1 MSVLSVA
8 GLIGWR
14 QARDTGKSLPPA
26 ESAELEALARG
37 AQLQLGHFGKKV
49 AKLGMVQ
56 MRVTPGP
63 QNQAGLRLH
72 VALRRA
78 NSQVGA

>member
-37 AQLQLGHFGKKV
+37 AQLQLGHFEEKV

-56 MRVTPGP
+56 KLAREGDT
-63 QNQAGLRLH
+63 
-72 VALRRA
+72 
-78 NSQVGA
+78 